1 MGKEWGREGEG
12 TGTKKGKAQE
22 SKRTREQ
29 EREEGLSS
37 PFYSGSGL
45 PGYCQVTV
53 GWSLDRMIT
62 VTPVKQH
69 TSKAKCNLWLGIE
82 PQE

>member
-1 MGKEWGREGEG
+1 
-12 TGTKKGKAQE
+12 
-22 SKRTREQ
+22 
-29 EREEGLSS
+29 LSS